1 MSVLV
6 RSLALCLVALFA
18 GYSVAAQESTSEP
31 DFVRLDLR
39 AIATGNGTDVIV
51 DRGSSDK
58 LELGDTVVF
67 YPRRGA
73 SQTGK
78 VRSVEDRSAVV
89 RLTGGAGQVPI
100 GTRAEVVIP
109 TSRYREIDESTS
121 TTQPDLASPE
131 HPPWVNKDEDWTPG
145 KPLLAEIA
153 AIRPQD
159 RRMVVTGRVYW
170 IADGTYTTEPGR
182 NHTFTRVGTDVDYL
196 NPFGKGG
203 GLHVDAE
210 GSYRTTVTPD
220 QADQRSFLS
229 RLDRFSYSR
238 GGDRF
243 VPNRSEVGRFLQRG
257 MPEFGVLDG
266 AEYGRNLPDGEYT
279 GWSIG
284 FMPEPDEEYQT
295 GEDFQ
300 IAFNRRWKL
309 DDFEGLTID
318 GGYQKTFHGGSADRD
333 LFVTKVVRLPRDGWD
348 FYGTAWVDVY
358 SSGDNV
364 KGSGIEVTQVHL
376 STNRDYADGTLLG
389 FTYSSF
395 RFPEVDRNEY
405 TNVNDTELADGV
417 SQRFWIDGSKPRS
430 KDSRYVGRVGT
441 WKDEFE
447 TGADLEAG
455 LELDDWYLDR
465 SLTRVTLFGTNGR
478 FSNVTGL
485 RFEYSVYSD
494 NGAWDLFAEASRRE
508 QDDFSGDVDELPLY
522 RLRVTRG
529 LQTDSGWDLD
539 LYVEAASFQEESA
552 ISMGLFAQ
560 RSF

>member
-1 MSVLV
+1 MRELI
-6 RSLALCLVALFA
+6 RGISLYLFALFA
-18 GYSVAAQESTSEP
+18 GAVVHAQESTQEP
-31 DFVRLDLR
+31 DFVRVDLR
-39 AIATGNGTDVIV
+39 VIATGSGADVIV

-58 LELGDTVVF
+58 LAVGDTVFF
-67 YPRRGA
+67 YPRGGA
-73 SQTGK
+73 AQTGK
-78 VRSVEDRSAVV
+78 VSSLEERSAVV
-89 RLTGGAGQVPI
+89 RLGSANQVPI

-109 TSRYREIDESTS
+109 TSRYREVDEPTS
-121 TTQPDLASPE
+121 TPKNELAVPE
-131 HPPWVNKDEDWTPG
+131 HPPWENKDEDWTPD

-182 NHTFTRVGTDVDYL
+182 QHSFTRIGTDVNYL

-210 GSYRTTVTPD
+210 GNYRTTETPD
-220 QADQRSFLS
+220 QAAERAFLT

-243 VPNRSEVGRFLQRG
+243 IPNRSEIGRFLQYG

-266 AEYGRNLPDGEYT
+266 AEYGRRLPDGEYT

-309 DDFEGLTID
+309 DDFEGLTVE
-318 GGYQKTFHGGSADRD
+318 GGYQKTFHEGSADRD

-364 KGSGIEVTQVHL
+364 KGSGVEVTQLHL
-376 STNRDYADGTLLG
+376 STNRSYADGTLLG

-395 RFPEVDRNEY
+395 RFPKVDRNEY
-405 TNVNDTELADGV
+405 TTVNDTELADGV
-417 SQRFWIDGSKPRS
+417 SQRFWIDCSKPCS

-447 TGADLEAG
+447 TGADFEAG
-455 LELDDWYLDR
+455 LEVDDWCFER
-465 SLTRVTLFGTNGR
+465 SLTRTTLFGTNGR

-485 RFEYSVYSD
+485 RFEYSAYSD
-494 NGAWDLFAEASRRE
+494 NGSWDFFTEASRRE
-508 QDDFSGDVDELPLY
+508 QDDFSGELDELPLY

-529 LQTDSGWDLD
+529 LRTDSGWDVD
-539 LYVEAASFQEESA
+539 LYTEVASYQEESA
-552 ISMGLFAQ
+552 VSMGLFAQ